1 MNYEIRTLVIHV
13 AGQYLN
19 QNSDQYR
26 HANVCLPLDITI
38 LTLAIEAQI
47 VGSFLTQFGGEIGRS
62 NALKFLAAMFN
73 EGTLNDRGTEV
84 IDSMLRTFCESMR
97 SILDAGLD
105 PTEVLGGCVGRHQ

>member
-1 MNYEIRTLVIHV
+1 MNYEIKILINHV

-47 VGSFLTQFGGEIGRS
+47 VGSFLTQFGGEIGCS
-62 NALKFLAAMFN
+62 NAMKFLAAMFN
-73 EGTLNDRGTEV
+73 EGTLNDWGTEV
-84 IDSMLRTFCESMR
+84 IDSMLRTSCKNMR
-97 SILDAGLD
+97 FILDAGLD
-105 PTEVLGGCVGRHQ
+105 PTEVLGGCVGRLQ